1 MNKEKNYTAV
11 ELLFQE
17 MLEIQQSGLTLSFDE
32 NIELLE
38 KYKEMFKEQMIK
50 AHGEDR
56 SYLQDDGSWK
66 RTNGE
71 QYYNETFG
79 GNNEQQ

>member
-50 AHGEDR
+50 AHGEG
-56 SYLQDDGSWK
+56 Y
-66 RTNGE
+66 RTSIGTTE
-71 QYYNETFG
+71 ISEKYYNETYG
-79 GNNEQQ
+79 GNK

>member
-1 MNKEKNYTAV
+1 MLEKNYTAV

-38 KYKEMFKEQMIK
+38 KYKEMEKEQIK
-50 AHGEDR
+50 KERVEA
-56 SYLQDDGSWK
+56 YN
-66 RTNGE
+66 NGYANG
-71 QYYNETFG
+71 QNDAYAI
-79 GNNEQQ
+79 

>member
-38 KYKEMFKEQMIK
+38 KYKEMEKEQICE
-50 AHGEDR
+50 AHYQG
-56 SYLQDDGSWK
+56 Y
-66 RTNGE
+66 RTSIGTTE
-71 QYYNETFG
+71 ISEKYYNETYG
-79 GNNEQQ
+79 DNK